1 MRKLLSDLCNGTS
14 VKEQRELYEEL
25 FTIYSPSSK
34 DKKLYHELLI
44 NYSNLLMQLNYQD
57 RLASLNKVI
66 KIVEKRHGTPEETNP
81 LNIVVNPEGHFS
93 KIKRGSGAWVGV
105 DFFPEWNY
113 SRLLALRLKRL
124 ADSISQALHSDAL
137 KNTIDKANPAISALG
152 VLWYVPRFLRHT
164 SLIIKHTKNSG
175 NLDYARKNAFE
186 WFNDLAWLVTG
197 TMTFGMSTGL
207 YLTPL
212 TSVLGPGGI
221 YLTVALYG
229 FDCLNQAIKSYQ
241 KIQKMNRIIHKL
253 DNKINSLCADL
264 NINNDSNL
272 MTTIN
277 LLKQK
282 NQAEE
287 QRLKYSSKLKIN
299 IPPKKHQ
306 ALIDRKNNIKK
317 LESAIEMRDRI
328 KLRKRYTKRQQW
340 TKLGI
345 TAGLFLGMAISLIGG
360 PFVPVIGSAIVIATC
375 AAQYYAKNYY
385 LPKEEIRFSY
395 DPLEELHNRMT
406 KHCEDQI
413 EKFTKSLNQCEDDSK
428 EFINIQTKLTEYQQR
443 EKELKQWQDSDNR
456 DAQQLHK
463 TMQAIIETSQLQR
476 KRNITPSSAKELKN
490 ILRVFDTQ
498 WETKSYK
505 HVNNYNI
512 TVEKQF
518 KNSIRNFVENTS
530 NHNPVNYFREAPSNE
545 SNSNITS
552 SLCPS

>member
-1 MRKLLSDLCNGTS
+1 MSTLLNDLCSGIS

-25 FTIYSPSSK
+25 FTIYSSSSK

-66 KIVEKRHGTPEETNP
+66 KIVEKRHGNPEEPNP
-81 LNIVVNPEGHFS
+81 LNIFVNAEGHFS
-93 KIKRGSGAWVGV
+93 KLKHGAGPWVGV

-124 ADSISQALHSDAL
+124 ADAIAQALHSDAL

-152 VLWYVPRFLRHT
+152 ILWYVPRFLRHT
-164 SLIIKHTKNSG
+164 SLIVKHTKSG
-175 NLDYARKNAFE
+175 NLDYTRKHAFE
-186 WFNDLAWLVTG
+186 WFNDLAWLATG

-241 KIQKMNRIIHKL
+241 KIQKMNRIINKL
-253 DNKINSLCADL
+253 DNKINSLCTEL
-264 NINNDSNL
+264 NINNDLNL
-272 MTTIN
+272 PNSIN
-277 LLKQK
+277 QLKQK
-282 NQAEE
+282 NQSEE
-287 QRLKYSSKLKIN
+287 QRLKYYAKLKMN
-299 IPPKKHQ
+299 IPPEKYQ
-306 ALIDRKNNIKK
+306 ALAKRKNNIKK

-328 KLRKRYTKRQQW
+328 KLKKRYTKRQQW
-340 TKLGI
+340 AKLGVA
-345 TAGLFLGMAISLIGG
+345 AGLFLGMAVSLIGG
-360 PFVPVIGSAIVIATC
+360 PYAPIIGAAIVIATC

-395 DPLEELHNRMT
+395 DPLEELHNRLT

-413 EKFTKSLNQCEDDSK
+413 EKLTKALESAEDGSK
-428 EFINIQTKLTEYQQR
+428 TFDNTEHKLQRYQQI
-443 EKELKQWQDSDNR
+443 EMQLKQWQNADTR
-456 DAQQLHK
+456 DPNQLHQI
-463 TMQAIIETSQLQR
+463 MQDIIQSSQLQR

-505 HVNNYNI
+505 YVNNDNI
-512 TVEKQF
+512 SVEEQF
-518 KNSIRNFVENTS
+518 KNSIRNFVENTT
-530 NHNPVNYFREAPSNE
+530 NYNPANYFREAPMLIGNDPQALIASY
-545 SNSNITS
+545 
-552 SLCPS
+552 